1 MGECNRSYVAPRL
14 GALLGSQIRLTEVQ
28 IEPAVNYDKP
38 AHYTYLTT
46 ERKRIA
52 SNSKQPLG
60 YLSSS
65 FSAFLTRSLKPAFS
79 SLSSTVFSS
88 SSEEEGAFSTATPG
102 SSSSSTDSTTG
113 SGCF

>member
-52 SNSKQPLG
+52 RKVNSLRVISQV
-60 YLSSS
+60 
-65 FSAFLTRSLKPAFS
+65 RSVHF
-79 SLSSTVFSS
+79 
-88 SSEEEGAFSTATPG
+88 
-102 SSSSSTDSTTG
+102 
-113 SGCF
+113 

>member
-52 SNSKQPLG
+52 
-60 YLSSS
+60 
-65 FSAFLTRSLKPAFS
+65 R
-79 SLSSTVFSS
+79 
-88 SSEEEGAFSTATPG
+88 EGANKRGNSSRLTQSFHFFMFEPIFSPVNALNQPI
-102 SSSSSTDSTTG
+102 
-113 SGCF
+113 

>member
-1 MGECNRSYVAPRL
+1 MKRSLRVGSGIGPRTCAPVRLAVSTISAVAVAPRL

-52 SNSKQPLG
+52 SKVNSLWVISQVR
-60 YLSSS
+60 
-65 FSAFLTRSLKPAFS
+65 SAHF
-79 SLSSTVFSS
+79 
-88 SSEEEGAFSTATPG
+88 
-102 SSSSSTDSTTG
+102 
-113 SGCF
+113 

>member
-14 GALLGSQIRLTEVQ
+14 GALLVLGSQIRLTEVQ

-52 SNSKQPLG
+52 SKVNSLRVISQV
-60 YLSSS
+60 
-65 FSAFLTRSLKPAFS
+65 RSVHF
-79 SLSSTVFSS
+79 
-88 SSEEEGAFSTATPG
+88 
-102 SSSSSTDSTTG
+102 
-113 SGCF
+113 

>member
-28 IEPAVNYDKP
+28 IEPAVNYDNP

-52 SNSKQPLG
+52 SKVT
-60 YLSSS
+60 
-65 FSAFLTRSLKPAFS
+65 AFGLSLKFVQRIFDT
-79 SLSSTVFSS
+79 LS
-88 SSEEEGAFSTATPG
+88 
-102 SSSSSTDSTTG
+102 
-113 SGCF
+113 